1 MSANLYTVRV
11 FFEAQRGCVKAP
23 GVYRSIGTPPDIPG
37 LPPLG
42 AIDYAPEVNC
52 ATLMARLGGRREMT
66 SAEVLA
72 VRAWLAAVQR
82 GDA

>member
-11 FFEAQRGCVKAP
+11 YFESQRGCVKAP
-23 GVYRSIGTPPDIPG
+23 GVYRHIKLAPDIPG